1 MPNLSLSRTTPT
13 LVHGALAAALTLAS
27 AGGCGGNSSASNG
40 GAAGLGAIAGTSSSA
55 GSNTGGVSNGGAAQT
70 GGASNSAGARSG
82 GAGGG
87 GGSSTTNGGSSTTS
101 GGSSTTSGGS
111 STTSG
116 GSSTTSGGSTSAGG
130 SGDCSQLTT
139 QAECGARSD
148 CYEISKTLLCPGSSA
163 PCPTQFVRCSDTG
176 CDPSC
181 DANSVCVSQRTSGG
195 AIITENDAG
204 ACPIGTH
211 PTGSHGRCDNNPS
224 YSCQPTPPACG
235 SKIDCACAQVLCS
248 GLCQVD
254 STQQIDCVEAVP

>member
-1 MPNLSLSRTTPT
+1 MPNSSPSRTTPT
-13 LVHGALAAALTLAS
+13 LVHGALAAALALAS

-55 GSNTGGVSNGGAAQT
+55 GSNTGGVSNSGGAQT

-87 GGSSTTNGGSSTTS
+87 GGSSTTSGGAGGGGGSSTTR
-101 GGSSTTSGGS
+101 
-111 STTSG
+111 
-116 GSSTTSGGSTSAGG
+116 GGSTSAGG

-139 QAECGARSD
+139 QAECDARSD
-148 CYEISKTLLCPGSSA
+148 CYEITKTLMCPGSSA

-195 AIITENDAG
+195 AIIAENNAG
-204 ACPIGTH
+204 TCPIGTH
-211 PTGSHGRCDNNPS
+211 PTGSNGRCDNNPG
-224 YSCQPTPPACG
+224 YSCKPTPAACG

-248 GLCQVD
+248 GFCQVD